1 MLRIEDLHAGYGA
14 TPILF
19 GVSLEVREGEAVA
32 LLGKN
37 GMGKTTL
44 LKTAMGFL
52 PSWQGRLEFEGRSL
66 TGLTPH
72 EIARLGVG
80 LVPENRRIF
89 PGLTVRENLELGL
102 SAVPRRTAALRRERL
117 DEVFRHFPRLAE
129 RLDQAGKTL
138 SGGEQ
143 QMLAIG
149 RVMMAGAR
157 LILMDEPTQGLA
169 PAFVRGIRD
178 MIAELKRLRRHRA
191 PRGAERASG
200 ALGVRPRL
208 HHGEGTDRV
217 RGVVEGA
224 AREPGDAGEARRV
237 GWRIHKRDQFMSDR
251 TREAAGS
258 CPLWMA
264 LPMSSLEAL
273 FEQPGKGC
281 RNHPEP
287 GRVAPARSGGLKGAN
302 TRPLHAEEHP
312 PRQPADSRSRSFTKR
327 RGSR

>member
-1 MLRIEDLHAGYGA
+1 MFRIEDLHAGYGA

-44 LKTAMGFL
+44 MKTAMGFL
-52 PSWQGRLEFEGRSL
+52 PSWRGRIEFEGKSL

-102 SAVPRRTAALRRERL
+102 SAVPRRTAALRRDRL
-117 DEVFRHFPRLAE
+117 DEVFRHFPRLFE

-169 PAFVRGIRD
+169 PALVRHIRD
-178 MIAELKRLRRHRA
+178 MIAELKRLGVTVLLVEQNARVA
-191 PRGAERASG
+191 LSVCDRGYIMEKGQIAFDGPASELRESPVTREK
-200 ALGVRPRL
+200 LGV
-208 HHGEGTDRV
+208 
-217 RGVVEGA
+217 
-224 AREPGDAGEARRV
+224 
-237 GWRIHKRDQFMSDR
+237 
-251 TREAAGS
+251 
-258 CPLWMA
+258 
-264 LPMSSLEAL
+264 
-273 FEQPGKGC
+273 
-281 RNHPEP
+281 
-287 GRVAPARSGGLKGAN
+287 
-302 TRPLHAEEHP
+302 
-312 PRQPADSRSRSFTKR
+312 
-327 RGSR
+327 